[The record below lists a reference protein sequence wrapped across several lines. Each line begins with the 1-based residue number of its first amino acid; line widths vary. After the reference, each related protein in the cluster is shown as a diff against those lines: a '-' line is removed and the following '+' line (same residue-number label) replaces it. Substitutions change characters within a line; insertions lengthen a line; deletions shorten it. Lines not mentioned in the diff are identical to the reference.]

1 MSQWLPWLSSV
12 EGTTKDGGEEDMSAL
27 SGVEESSNDTHSSYE
42 ALPLA
47 GDVLYIY
54 IVCVCVCVCARAM
67 RPSFLLVMFYIYM
80 YIVCVRVCV
89 HEL

>member
-1 MSQWLPWLSSV
+1 VCVSHIPSEHTVSQWLPWLSSV

-54 IVCVCVCVCARAM
+54 ILCVCV
-67 RPSFLLVMFYIYM
+67 F
-80 YIVCVRVCV
+80 VCV